1 MTTELIPVADGSH
14 IWAERSGDGPAL
26 VPLHGSVHDSRLWN
40 GVFAELTRHHTV
52 VRYDARGLGRLSP
65 PTAPFRYEDDL
76 LAVLDRF
83 GFQAAGLVGLR
94 MGGEVALDFALEHPE
109 RVRSLT
115 LIAASADGHEW
126 PRALRWTST
135 SRRIAVRTAAA
146 SPSWS
151 SRSGRT

>member
-1 MTTELIPVADGSH
+1 MTPGVWDACRH
-14 IWAERSGDGPAL
+14 RPRRSAI
-26 VPLHGSVHDSRLWN
+26 
-40 GVFAELTRHHTV
+40 
-52 VRYDARGLGRLSP
+52 
-65 PTAPFRYEDDL
+65 EDDL

-83 GFQAAGLVGLR
+83 GVQAAGLVGLS

-135 SRRIAVRTAAA
+135 SRRIAVRTAA